1 MKKPINQNLLVI
13 CKYHSAT
20 DKTGSRV
27 SYRLSIPD
35 SKKIVNGFDHYFNNE
50 QEMVASWI
58 KYDTKKKPLSMV
70 QMPKR
75 GEVGLIYNWS
85 TELIEHFQK

>member
-1 MKKPINQNLLVI
+1 MKKPIKQTLLVI
-13 CKYHSAT
+13 CKYHGAT
-20 DKTGSRV
+20 NFKSSRV

-35 SKKIVNGFDHYFNNE
+35 SGKVVNGFDHYFNNE
-50 QEMVASWI
+50 ESMVASWI
-58 KYDTKKKPLSMV
+58 KSATNKKPLSMV
-70 QMPKR
+70 QLPKR

>member
-20 DKTGSRV
+20 DKTGRV

-35 SKKIVNGFDHYFNNE
+35 SKKIVNGFDHYFSNE

>member
-1 MKKPINQNLLVI
+1 
-13 CKYHSAT
+13 
-20 DKTGSRV
+20 
-27 SYRLSIPD
+27 
-35 SKKIVNGFDHYFNNE
+35 
-50 QEMVASWI
+50 
-58 KYDTKKKPLSMV
+58 MV